1 MLCLFLCQV
10 QPANEEGVVASQPQT
25 TISSEA
31 EISREQ
37 RGSQEPSSEFA
48 LRVVPFDSGLDVA
61 ESDSQLSVITVH
73 VDSSE
78 SFLAENITQSTSSPR
93 SQVGEEVVE
102 EGEGAAVATKAF
114 ISSGSGL
121 VEGERQATV
130 VVGIVEPE
138 RTDQQAKP
146 VEETLASQ
154 ERVEQREQQLQGA
167 GEEGEEEGEEEEED
181 REAVGETRD
190 EEGEETMEEFGVEG
204 PGHVKDATREQAD
217 TTQKFEEG
225 KYVHGEL

>member
-1 MLCLFLCQV
+1 M
-10 QPANEEGVVASQPQT
+10 ASQPQT

-37 RGSQEPSSEFA
+37 RRSQEPSSEFA
-48 LRVVPFDSGLDVA
+48 LHVVPFESGLNVA
-61 ESDSQLSVITVH
+61 ESDSQHSIITVH

-93 SQVGEEVVE
+93 SQVGEEAVE
-102 EGEGAAVATKAF
+102 ESEGAAVAAKAF

-121 VEGERQATV
+121 VEGERPAAVV

-138 RTDQQAKP
+138 RADQPAKQ

-154 ERVEQREQQLQGA
+154 EPVEQREQLQGV
-167 GEEGEEEGEEEEED
+167 GEEGEEEEGEEEED

-190 EEGEETMEEFGVEG
+190 EEGEETMEELGVEG
-204 PGHVKDATREQAD
+204 TGHVKDATREQAD

-225 KYVHGEL
+225 TYIHGQF

>member
-1 MLCLFLCQV
+1 MYIVFIHMYQV
-10 QPANEEGVVASQPQT
+10 QPANEESVVASQPQT

-48 LRVVPFDSGLDVA
+48 LHVVPLESGGDIA
-61 ESDSQLSVITVH
+61 ESDSQLSIITVH

-78 SFLAENITQSTSSPR
+78 SFLTESITQSTSSPQ
-93 SQVGEEVVE
+93 SQEGEETVE
-102 EGEGAAVATKAF
+102 EGEGAMATKAF

-121 VEGERQATV
+121 VEGEETLATI

-138 RTDQQAKP
+138 RADQQAKP
-146 VEETLASQ
+146 VEETLISQ
-154 ERVEQREQQLQGA
+154 GERVERREQLQGA
-167 GEEGEEEGEEEEED
+167 GVEGDKEEEEEED

-204 PGHVKDATREQAD
+204 TDHVKDATREQAD

-225 KYVHGEL
+225 T